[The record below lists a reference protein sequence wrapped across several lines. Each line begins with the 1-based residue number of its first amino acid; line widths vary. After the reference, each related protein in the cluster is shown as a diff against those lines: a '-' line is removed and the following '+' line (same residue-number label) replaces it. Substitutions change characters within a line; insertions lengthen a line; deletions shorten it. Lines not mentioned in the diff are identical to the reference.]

1 MNMMRLSSVAGAVL
15 AAVVLSRVCLAEEA
29 ASAPAPAAQPPEA
42 PAGQPPK
49 MPPPALANT
58 NAMAARQ
65 ALYQEMR
72 ELSLKLRPT
81 YEKLQ
86 ADADIKAAMEEV
98 NKAQE
103 KYNQLRENKLRAD
116 PETAKLLDRME
127 AIRKDMSPQRPR
139 NAPNM
144 MPPGALRPMDRK
156 PMAPT
161 AVAPAPAPA
170 PAAP

>member
-1 MNMMRLSSVAGAVL
+1 MNMLRLSSVVGAVL
-15 AAVVLSRVCLAEEA
+15 AAVVLSRVCRAEEA
-29 ASAPAPAAQPPEA
+29 APAPTPA
-42 PAGQPPK
+42 PVPTVQPPK
-49 MPPPALANT
+49 APPPALANT

-65 ALYQEMR
+65 AMYQEMR
-72 ELSLKLRPT
+72 DLSLKLRPA

-86 ADADIKAAMEEV
+86 ADAEVKAAMEDV
-98 NKAQE
+98 TKAQE
-103 KYNQLRENKLRAD
+103 KVNQLRDTKLRAD

-127 AIRKDMSPQRPR
+127 AIRKEMSPQRPR
-139 NAPNM
+139 GAPNM